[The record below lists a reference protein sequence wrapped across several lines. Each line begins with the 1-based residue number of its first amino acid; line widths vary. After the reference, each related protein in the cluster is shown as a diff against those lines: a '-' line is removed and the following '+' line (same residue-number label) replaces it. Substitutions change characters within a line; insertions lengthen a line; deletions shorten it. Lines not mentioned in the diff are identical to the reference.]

1 MHCTGV
7 IRQRRHGGGVA
18 IYVRA
23 NLLLIVWFKPADDQN
38 YKLLW
43 VSVADVRVGAFSHP
57 PRVTYT
63 TDSLTNYIEY
73 CIDELSQEFPAAPI
87 VLAGDFKH
95 IVDCDVEDSTGL
107 QQLFT
112 SPNVGQTLD
121 RIFVSSQMYIV
132 FRIVSSVIKS
142 DHKAIIAY
150 ASQPMC
156 VNKSKSENVSY
167 CVAETTH
174 TVPGVY
180 LNA

>member
-23 NLLLIVWFKPADDQN
+23 NLLLIVWFKPADDRN

-43 VSVADVRVGAFSHP
+43 VSVADVIVGAFSHP

-107 QQLFT
+107 QQLVHQPKRG
-112 SPNVGQTLD
+112 PN
-121 RIFVSSQMYIV
+121 
-132 FRIVSSVIKS
+132 
-142 DHKAIIAY
+142 A
-150 ASQPMC
+150 
-156 VNKSKSENVSY
+156 
-167 CVAETTH
+167 
-174 TVPGVY
+174 
-180 LNA
+180 